1 MKLVLLFFCGILIFI
16 VLNVILIMFSS
27 IRLNIKRC
35 YISNIENGRK
45 KIRLDKNFE
54 VYLDFYLLGLVK
66 IFKIKITKDLLEKL
80 KIKNDITSI
89 ENDIKAVKSVNFIK
103 IIKHLKLKVEEANIY
118 LNLGTESIMLTVYLT
133 AIISSIIR
141 NTICTIES

>member
-16 VLNVILIMFSS
+16 VLTVILIMFSS

-118 LNLGTESIMLTVYLT
+118 LNLGTESLMLTVYLT